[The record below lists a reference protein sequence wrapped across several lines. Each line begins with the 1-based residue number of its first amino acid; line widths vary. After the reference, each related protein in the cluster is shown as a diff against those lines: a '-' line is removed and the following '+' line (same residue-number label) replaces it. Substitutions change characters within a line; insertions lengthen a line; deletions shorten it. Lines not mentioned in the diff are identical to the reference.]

1 MIVVFIIKH
10 YNEYDLPF
18 FNVKTCSNRGL
29 PQFKYLMPAFL
40 IYDSQCNSNS
50 QATRH
55 PASQCS
61 PTQAISWQK
70 KEKIR
75 CTTPSTQTKQLLRNI
90 SKKLWTLII
99 SSFHHLCLLFWGPF
113 NFLHDLD
120 ITLRY
125 DDTTLRCNNLAT
137 LVLTKNI

>member
-1 MIVVFIIKH
+1 MTASAIAIAK
-10 YNEYDLPF
+10 P
-18 FNVKTCSNRGL
+18 
-29 PQFKYLMPAFL
+29 
-40 IYDSQCNSNS
+40 
-50 QATRH
+50 

-137 LVLTKNI
+137 LVLTKNIQYMQTVNKQQFTSVIIKDSLLTLAQHENTKKKKL